1 MVIGIVIRIVGKSPP
16 IICLNTVVGYE
27 RMILDHHL
35 DQLGKFIR
43 SIHTRL
49 GSRRNDHAVIIYLMT
64 NHEPIGVIHNME
76 WIRKHM
82 QNQDNTGKVKKW
94 SHESDQK
101 LFQAKVDRQL
111 ADDFRVIS
119 IALGQSQKKLVADWM
134 TKFVH
139 DFKRGVIS

>member
-1 MVIGIVIRIVGKSPP
+1 MVIGIVIRFHFHRIINTIVW
-16 IICLNTVVGYE
+16 YE
-27 RMILDHHL
+27 KMFLDHHL
-35 DQLGKFIR
+35 DQSGQFIT

-94 SHESDQK
+94 SSDQK

-134 TKFVH
+134 TKFVS
-139 DFKRGVIS
+139 DFKRGALS